1 MASVKAISPKDST
14 AEDALLRESGFDPA
28 AAPADAIAKLAA
40 IRGAAGVTDAAIVR
54 ALTAIATTDA
64 AAALQR
70 LESGAT
76 GALRRELRR
85 ALFKLRQR
93 GIEPPPLAEST
104 EPVPAVAGAPAAETG
119 LTAILSPAD
128 ADGARV
134 VWIMKARPGAGLKRL
149 WGLVSERDGL
159 FGVTLTPLTRKEL
172 RQERTDLER
181 RAGVSFIDA
190 DWRVADFILCDAWRR
205 TPESAR
211 GEVGY
216 FFALR
221 TENIAQS
228 PPSDLKHPVYD
239 EFAAELVHE
248 PSPEL
253 MQEPEVAA
261 WPIAPPIVKPYA
273 DEIAGLRNSVIVLSR
288 VQQEE
293 RVVTVIERAIAE
305 LLAGNTGNIGTR
317 LRRHL
322 EDTAYYFARCGRRQ
336 QAAWAAAAA
345 ARLRDGADLKR
356 NAFFQAFMRAQL
368 GAIIAEE
375 EQHQR
380 EEPRLIMTP
389 AEAMRAQQAARA
401 RQRRP

>member
-1 MASVKAISPKDST
+1 MASVKEISPKDI
-14 AEDALLRESGFDPA
+14 AGEDARLREAGFDPA
-28 AAPADAIAKLAA
+28 APPADAIAKLTAL
-40 IRGAAGVTDAAIVR
+40 RGASAVSDGAIVR
-54 ALTAIATTDA
+54 ALASIATPES
-64 AAALQR
+64 AAALAR
-70 LESGAT
+70 METLAA

-93 GIEPPPLAEST
+93 GIEAPRMEPST
-104 EPVPAVAGAPAAETG
+104 HDVPIAPAQASEIG
-119 LTAILSPAD
+119 LSALLSPAD

-134 VWIMKARPGAGLKRL
+134 VWIVKARPGAGLKRL

-159 FGVTLTPLTRKEL
+159 FGITLAPLTRKEL
-172 RQERTDLER
+172 RHERAELEA
-181 RAGVSFIDA
+181 RAGVSLIDA

-205 TPESAR
+205 TPESHR
-211 GEVGY
+211 GEVRN

-221 TENIAQS
+221 TELIAQS
-228 PPSDLKHPVYD
+228 PPTDLKHPVYD
-239 EFAAELVHE
+239 EFAAELAHE
-248 PSPEL
+248 PSPDL

-261 WPIAPPIVKPYA
+261 WPIAPAIVKPYA

-288 VQQEE
+288 VQQED
-293 RVVTVIERAIAE
+293 RVVTVVERAIAE
-305 LLAGNTGNIGTR
+305 LLAGEIGRR

-322 EDTAYYFARCGRRQ
+322 EDTAYYFARTGRRP
-336 QAAWAAAAA
+336 QAAWAVAAA

-356 NAFFQAFMRAQL
+356 SAFFQAFMRAQL

-401 RQRRP
+401 RRQRR

>member
-1 MASVKAISPKDST
+1 MASIKEISTKDI
-14 AEDALLRESGFDPA
+14 AGEEAQLRESGFDPTA
-28 AAPADAIAKLAA
+28 TPAEAIAKLEAL
-40 IRGAAGVTDAAIVR
+40 RGAAGVSDAAIVR
-54 ALTAIATTDA
+54 ALTKIATAESA
-64 AAALQR
+64 AMLLRMETHAA
-70 LESGAT
+70 
-76 GALRRELRR
+76 GALRREIRR

-93 GIEPPPLAEST
+93 GIEAPLAELPT
-104 EPVPAVAGAPAAETG
+104 HGIPAASASASETG
-119 LTAILSPAD
+119 LSALLSPAD

-159 FGVTLTPLTRKEL
+159 FGITLTPLARKEL
-172 RQERTDLER
+172 RHERADLER
-181 RAGVSFIDA
+181 RAGVSLIDA

-205 TPESAR
+205 TPESHR
-211 GEVGY
+211 GKVGN

-221 TENIAQS
+221 TELIAQS

-239 EFAAELVHE
+239 EFAAELAHE

-253 MQEPEVAA
+253 MKEPEVAA
-261 WPIAPPIVKPYA
+261 WPIAPATVKPYA

-293 RVVTVIERAIAE
+293 RVVTVVERAIAE
-305 LLAGNTGNIGTR
+305 LLAGEIGAR

-322 EDTAYYFARCGRRQ
+322 EDTAYYFARTGRGQ

-356 NAFFQAFMRAQL
+356 VAFFQAFMRAQL

-380 EEPRLIMTP
+380 EETRLIMTP

-401 RQRRP
+401 RQRRR

>member
-1 MASVKAISPKDST
+1 MASVKEISPKDI
-14 AEDALLRESGFDPA
+14 AGEDARLREAGFDPA
-28 AAPADAIAKLAA
+28 APSADAIAKLTAL
-40 IRGAAGVTDAAIVR
+40 RGASAVSDGAIVR
-54 ALTAIATTDA
+54 ALASIATPES
-64 AAALQR
+64 AAALAR
-70 LESGAT
+70 METLAA

-93 GIEPPPLAEST
+93 GIEAPRMEPST
-104 EPVPAVAGAPAAETG
+104 HDVPIAPAQASEIG
-119 LTAILSPAD
+119 LSALLSPAD

-134 VWIMKARPGAGLKRL
+134 VWIVKARPGAGLKRL

-159 FGVTLTPLTRKEL
+159 FGITLAPLTRKEL
-172 RQERTDLER
+172 RHERAELEA
-181 RAGVSFIDA
+181 RAGVSLIDA

-205 TPESAR
+205 TPESHR
-211 GEVGY
+211 GEVRN

-221 TENIAQS
+221 TELIAQS
-228 PPSDLKHPVYD
+228 PPTDLKHPVYD
-239 EFAAELVHE
+239 EFAAELAHE
-248 PSPEL
+248 PSPDL

-261 WPIAPPIVKPYA
+261 WPIAPAIVKPYA

-288 VQQEE
+288 VQQED
-293 RVVTVIERAIAE
+293 RVVTVVERAIAE
-305 LLAGNTGNIGTR
+305 LLAGEIGRR

-322 EDTAYYFARCGRRQ
+322 EDTAYYFARTGRRP
-336 QAAWAAAAA
+336 QAAWAVAAA

-356 NAFFQAFMRAQL
+356 SAFFQAFMRAQL

-401 RQRRP
+401 RRQRR

>member
-1 MASVKAISPKDST
+1 MATVKEISTRDT
-14 AEDALLRESGFDPA
+14 ADEDAKLHEAGFDPA
-28 AAPADAIAKLAA
+28 ATPADAIAKLEAL
-40 IRGAAGVTDAAIVR
+40 RGTPGVSDAAIVR
-54 ALTAIATTDA
+54 ALATIATAQSA
-64 AAALQR
+64 AMLLRMEAHAA
-70 LESGAT
+70 
-76 GALRRELRR
+76 GALRREVRR

-93 GIEPPPLAEST
+93 GIEPPAESPR
-104 EPVPAVAGAPAAETG
+104 EVQARNAPVSETG
-119 LTAILSPAD
+119 LGAMLSPAD

-159 FGVTLTPLTRKEL
+159 FGINLTSLNRKEL
-172 RQERTDLER
+172 RHERADLER
-181 RAGVSFIDA
+181 RSGFSFIDA
-190 DWRVADFILCDAWRR
+190 DWHVADYILCDAWRR
-205 TPESAR
+205 TPESHR
-211 GEVGY
+211 SEVGN

-221 TENIAQS
+221 TEMIAQS

-239 EFAAELVHE
+239 EFAAELAND

-253 MQEPEVAA
+253 MKEPQVAK
-261 WPIAPPIVKPYA
+261 WTIAPALVKPYA

-288 VQQEE
+288 IQQDE
-293 RVVTVIERAIAE
+293 RIVTVVERAIAE
-305 LLAGNTGNIGTR
+305 LLVGEIGAR

-322 EDTAYYFARCGRRQ
+322 EDTAYYFEHSGRGP

-356 NAFFQAFMRAQL
+356 MAFFQGFMRAQL
-368 GAIIAEE
+368 GTIIAEE

-389 AEAMRAQQAARA
+389 AEAMRVQQAAR
-401 RQRRP
+401 QRHR

>member
-1 MASVKAISPKDST
+1 MASVKEISPKDI
-14 AEDALLRESGFDPA
+14 AGEDARLREAGFDPA
-28 AAPADAIAKLAA
+28 APPADAIAKLTAL
-40 IRGAAGVTDAAIVR
+40 RGASAVSDGAIVR
-54 ALTAIATTDA
+54 ALASIATPESA
-64 AAALQR
+64 AVLARMETLAA
-70 LESGAT
+70 

-93 GIEPPPLAEST
+93 GIEAPRMEPST
-104 EPVPAVAGAPAAETG
+104 HDVPIAPAQASEIG
-119 LTAILSPAD
+119 LSALLSPAD

-134 VWIMKARPGAGLKRL
+134 VWIVKARPGAGLKRL

-159 FGVTLTPLTRKEL
+159 FGITLAPLTRKEL
-172 RQERTDLER
+172 RHERAELEA
-181 RAGVSFIDA
+181 RAGVSLIDA
-190 DWRVADFILCDAWRR
+190 DWRVADFILCDAWHR
-205 TPESAR
+205 TPESHR
-211 GEVGY
+211 GEVRN

-221 TENIAQS
+221 TELIAQS
-228 PPSDLKHPVYD
+228 PPTDLKHPVYD
-239 EFAAELVHE
+239 EFAAELAHE
-248 PSPEL
+248 PSPDL

-261 WPIAPPIVKPYA
+261 WPIAPAIVKPYA

-288 VQQEE
+288 VQQED
-293 RVVTVIERAIAE
+293 RVVTVVERAIAE
-305 LLAGNTGNIGTR
+305 LLAGEIGRR

-322 EDTAYYFARCGRRQ
+322 EDTAYYFARTGRRP
-336 QAAWAAAAA
+336 QAAWAVAAA

-356 NAFFQAFMRAQL
+356 SAFFQAFMRAQL

-401 RQRRP
+401 RRQRR

>member
-1 MASVKAISPKDST
+1 MASVKEISPKDI
-14 AEDALLRESGFDPA
+14 AGEDVKLRESGFDPA
-28 AAPADAIAKLAA
+28 APPADAIAKLEAL
-40 IRGAAGVTDAAIVR
+40 RGAAGVSDVAIVR
-54 ALTAIATTDA
+54 ALTTIATAESA
-64 AAALQR
+64 AMLLRMETHAA
-70 LESGAT
+70 GT
-76 GALRRELRR
+76 LRREIRR

-93 GIEPPPLAEST
+93 GIEAPPVEPST
-104 EPVPAVAGAPAAETG
+104 HDVPAPSTSASEAGLSA
-119 LTAILSPAD
+119 LLSPAD

-159 FGVTLTPLTRKEL
+159 FGITLTPLTRKEL
-172 RQERTDLER
+172 RHERADLER

-190 DWRVADFILCDAWRR
+190 DWHVADYILCDAWRR
-205 TPESAR
+205 TPESHR
-211 GEVGY
+211 GEVRN

-221 TENIAQS
+221 TELIAQS

-239 EFAAELVHE
+239 EFAAELAHD

-253 MQEPEVAA
+253 MKEPEVAA
-261 WPIAPPIVKPYA
+261 WPIAPATVKPYA

-288 VQQEE
+288 IQQEE
-293 RVVTVIERAIAE
+293 RVVTVVERAIAE
-305 LLAGNTGNIGTR
+305 LLTGEIGTR

-322 EDTAYYFARCGRRQ
+322 EDTAYYFARTGRGP

-356 NAFFQAFMRAQL
+356 VAFFQAFMRAQL

-375 EQHQR
+375 EQHHR

-401 RQRRP
+401 RQRGR

>member
-1 MASVKAISPKDST
+1 MLVRMET
-14 AEDALLRESGFDPA
+14 HA
-28 AAPADAIAKLAA
+28 A
-40 IRGAAGVTDAAIVR
+40 
-54 ALTAIATTDA
+54 
-64 AAALQR
+64 
-70 LESGAT
+70 
-76 GALRRELRR
+76 GALRREIRR

-93 GIEPPPLAEST
+93 GIEAPLAELPT
-104 EPVPAVAGAPAAETG
+104 RGIPAASAPASETG
-119 LTAILSPAD
+119 LSALLSPAD

-134 VWIMKARPGAGLKRL
+134 VWIMKARPGAGVKRL

-159 FGVTLTPLTRKEL
+159 FGITLTPLTRKEL
-172 RQERTDLER
+172 RHERAELER

-205 TPESAR
+205 TPESHR
-211 GEVGY
+211 GEVRN

-221 TENIAQS
+221 TELIAQS

-239 EFAAELVHE
+239 EFAAELAHE

-253 MQEPEVAA
+253 MKEPEVAA
-261 WPIAPPIVKPYA
+261 WPIAPATVKPYA

-288 VQQEE
+288 IQQEE
-293 RVVTVIERAIAE
+293 RVVTVVERAIAE
-305 LLAGNTGNIGTR
+305 LLAGEIGTR

-322 EDTAYYFARCGRRQ
+322 EDTAYYFARTGHGQ

-356 NAFFQAFMRAQL
+356 VAFFQAFMRARL

-380 EEPRLIMTP
+380 EETRLIMTP

-401 RQRRP
+401 RQRRR